1 MTKRFNPVLD
11 MNIALINATLKVQ
24 EKGDRKAFSDT
35 SKAQEDVKEYPVF
48 IRCKITEDP
57 TGINTD
63 AEIQIKLRSA
73 DKVEVGQEL
82 VRGKDK
88 FKVIGGQLTFGLT
101 SPITMLENGSLLTLQ
116 LKEIIL
122 MRGIRTEICGYLE
135 NVCNSSLTEK
145 LSSYDQQFAG
155 FSFA

>member
-11 MNIALINATLKVQ
+11 MNITLINATLKVE
-24 EKGDRKAFSDT
+24 EKADRKAFSDT

-63 AEIQIKLRSA
+63 AEIQFKLRSA

-82 VRGKDK
+82 VLGKDK
-88 FKVIGGQLTFGLT
+88 FKVIGGQLTFWANK
-101 SPITMLENGSLLTLQ
+101 SNYHVREWI
-116 LKEIIL
+116 
-122 MRGIRTEICGYLE
+122 
-135 NVCNSSLTEK
+135 
-145 LSSYDQQFAG
+145 FAKASAKG
-155 FSFA
+155 DHIDACD